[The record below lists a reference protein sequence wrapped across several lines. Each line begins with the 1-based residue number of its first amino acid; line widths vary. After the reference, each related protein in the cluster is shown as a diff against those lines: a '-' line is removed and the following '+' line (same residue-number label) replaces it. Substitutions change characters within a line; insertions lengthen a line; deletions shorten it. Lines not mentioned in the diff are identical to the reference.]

1 MIGFISDNLLL
12 PILDFFYGL
21 IPSYGLA
28 IVALTLVI
36 RLALFPLSNGS
47 IRNARRMRIAQPEM
61 QKRQAE
67 VRSRYADDPQRQ
79 QQEMGKIMKEFG
91 NPLSGCLPLLLQMPI
106 LFALFATLRGS
117 PFADTVYNINLKVVP
132 QAEAAQLEAEPF
144 NSKSHSIFVN
154 ETSHFPVVASID
166 TGNKLVEGA
175 TTQVD
180 FQTKE
185 GESLQQ
191 LISHVD
197 HPATLEPHWTV
208 SKGSNIVSVS
218 ESGRLTALA
227 PGDAS
232 LEARIPGVA
241 AESGFLF
248 IKQLGQ
254 VGFFVDGQVNWDIA
268 ILVAGFGLTLFLSQL
283 LSGMGMPR
291 NPQQETT
298 NRILPFMMSGMFL
311 FFPLPAGVLLY
322 MVVANMFQAF
332 QTFLLT
338 QEKLPDN
345 LQQLLERQLSQPT
358 VTATAST
365 VGSRRLPFEPGKRK
379 G

>member
-332 QTFLLT
+332 QTFLL
-338 QEKLPDN
+338 
-345 LQQLLERQLSQPT
+345 
-358 VTATAST
+358 
-365 VGSRRLPFEPGKRK
+365 
-379 G
+379 